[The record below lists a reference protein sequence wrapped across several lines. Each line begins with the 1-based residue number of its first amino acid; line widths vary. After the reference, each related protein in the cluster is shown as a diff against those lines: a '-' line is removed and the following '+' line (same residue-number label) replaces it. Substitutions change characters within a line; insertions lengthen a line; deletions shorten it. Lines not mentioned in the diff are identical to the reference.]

1 MAWKGSRILIVGGG
15 IAGLEAAIALRE
27 IAGGRVELELCS
39 PREDFVYRPY
49 AVAEP
54 YGASRVH
61 RYDLRELAAS
71 IGLRFHLD
79 SIVSVDDRQRRVQT
93 HDGSVLAYDH
103 LVLACGSRLVAGVP
117 GAVTFWGVADD
128 RRVLDLVRDLRERR
142 VRRLVFTAPGG
153 SSWVLPLYEL
163 ALLATT
169 ELARSG
175 IDDASVVVVTPEE
188 RPLHLFGRRAA
199 DGVAELLGERGIE
212 VIAGAHPVAY
222 GDGRLRIAPGAPVE
236 ADAVLSLPRIEGRR
250 IAGVPHDP
258 DGYVAVDEHGRVLGM
273 SHASAAGDVTS
284 FPVKHGGIAVQQAD
298 VVAESIA
305 AQLGCDVTAEPFDPV
320 LRGVLW
326 TGGDPLYLS
335 GYLAGGHGETS
346 SAAPSPPWASNG
358 QAKIVGGRLTPFLDH
373 LHSAA
378 AA

>member
-1 MAWKGSRILIVGGG
+1 MVSKGSRILIVGGG
-15 IAGLEAAIALRE
+15 IAGLEAAITLRE

-79 SIVSVDDRQRRVQT
+79 SIVSVDDSQRRAQT
-93 HDGSVLAYDH
+93 HDGSVLSYDH
-103 LVLACGSRLVAGVP
+103 LILACGSRLVAGVP

-142 VRRLVFTAPGG
+142 VRRLAFTAPGG

-169 ELARSG
+169 ELARGG

-188 RPLHLFGRRAA
+188 RPLHLFGRSAA
-199 DGVAELLGERGIE
+199 DRVAELLGERGIE

-222 GDGRLRIAPGAPVE
+222 DDGRLQIAPGAPVD

-258 DGYVAVDEHGRVLGM
+258 DGYVAVDDHGRVLGM

-305 AQLGCDVTAEPFDPV
+305 AQLGCDVAANPFDPV

-335 GYLAGGHGETS
+335 GHLAGGHGETS
-346 SAAPSPPWASNG
+346 SATPSPPWAGNG
-358 QAKIVGGRLTPFLDH
+358 QAKVVGGRLTPFLDH

-378 AA
+378 A